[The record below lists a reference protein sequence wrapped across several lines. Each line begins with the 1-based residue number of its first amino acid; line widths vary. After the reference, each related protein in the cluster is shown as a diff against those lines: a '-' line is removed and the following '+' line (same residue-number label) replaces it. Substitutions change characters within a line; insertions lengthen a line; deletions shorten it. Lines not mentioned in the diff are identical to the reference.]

1 MLAVENYL
9 APSALHGLGVFTRV
23 PIAKGQLVSRF
34 KAPFDLEFPPAML
47 ADLNAQERKY
57 LKTYAYLSRFDGVY
71 ILTGDNDRFMNHSE
85 APNVGMNP
93 DGTSTCLALRDI
105 AAGEELVCDYRE
117 FDLEWPEKLP
127 HWGASTT
134 GSATAPAAQLAP
146 AQA

>member
-1 MLAVENYL
+1 MLAVDNYL

-23 PIAKGQLVSRF
+23 RIAKGQMVSRF

-47 ADLNAQERKY
+47 AGLNPQERKY

-71 ILTGDNDRFMNHSE
+71 ILTGDNDRFMNHSDT
-85 APNVGMNP
+85 PNVGINP
-93 DGTSTCLALRDI
+93 DGTATCLALREI

-127 HWGASTT
+127 HLRAAGA
-134 GSATAPAAQLAP
+134 GGAPAAQRAP
-146 AQA
+146 S